1 MAAPHA
7 IDDELRRAGEI
18 LAALGP
24 PGAAPPWETFADVAP
39 VLGREVGHAF
49 ATIMGRPG
57 LDLRT
62 RELTT
67 VCVLAAMGGTE
78 PQLAF
83 HIGGAMR
90 AGATA
95 AEIIEALTQVSV
107 YAGIPRALNAVAVA
121 REVFAEHGASA
132 TVDPPRAI
140 VSRLVDA
147 LGRGDWDAA
156 AGLLAPD
163 ATCLLPAGPV
173 AGRDAIAAALRA
185 LAGEWGIERLEA
197 TEPLLGPGTALVPAT
212 LAFAGGRR
220 AELVVELHVDDGAV
234 GAVRAY
240 GAGLDL
246 HEPIDAERARAA

>member
-1 MAAPHA
+1 MAAHA
-7 IDDELRRAGEI
+7 CDDELRRAGEI

-67 VCVLAAMGGTE
+67 ICMLAAMGGAE

-95 AEIIEALTQVSV
+95 AEVIEALTQVSV

-121 REVFAEHGASA
+121 REVFAEHDCSA
-132 TVDPPRAI
+132 TVDPPRAL
-140 VSRLVDA
+140 VLRLLDA
-147 LGRGDWDAA
+147 LGRSDVDTASA
-156 AGLLAPD
+156 LLAPD

-173 AGRDAIAAALRA
+173 AGRDAVAAALRA
-185 LAGEWGIERLEA
+185 LAGEWDIERFEA
-197 TEPLLGPGTALVPAT
+197 SEPLIGPDRALVPAT
-212 LAFAGGRR
+212 LVFAGGRR
-220 AELVVELHVDDGAV
+220 ADLVVELHVGGGAI
-234 GAVRAY
+234 GAVRAF
-240 GAGLDL
+240 GAGADL
-246 HEPIDAERARAA
+246 HEPIDAGRARAA